1 MMFYILSHLCS
12 IRRGLA
18 CYSISYQGLAV
29 SAEPSHA
36 ILYLITPWQCP
47 PRLGMLF
54 YIISRP
60 CSILRGLAFCST
72 SYPGLA
78 VSAEGSSPENPSY
91 DSSKRQ
97 NKTPSRTP
105 GPGLRKPELQKPELQ
120 KLKFNKQRHAGM

>member
-1 MMFYILSHLCS
+1 MMFYILSRLGS
-12 IRRGLA
+12 ISRGLA
-18 CYSISYQGLAV
+18 FCSISYHALAK
-29 SAEPSHA
+29 SAEAWHSV
-36 ILYLITPWQCP
+36 LYLVTPWQSP

-54 YIISRP
+54 YIKSCL
-60 CSILRGLAFCST
+60 CSILRGLAFCSI